1 MKKLYKGLIR
11 LFMLMV
17 WLMLLFESVMY
28 LPEPYNFW
36 VFVGS
41 LFVCTLMMPIFLK
54 RPSSYDALYESW
66 SNEY

>member
-28 LPEPYNFW
+28 
-36 VFVGS
+36 
-41 LFVCTLMMPIFLK
+41 
-54 RPSSYDALYESW
+54 ESW